1 MKGRGGGLLFFVVVG
16 RRQKTNG
23 TDSFVMTIPM
33 SHLRRKLCQQGLPQF
48 LCLISIAQTWNPYP
62 FVFCPRPG
70 FSSFGADLR
79 LACSGETLFYI

>member
-1 MKGRGGGLLFFVVVG
+1 MKGRGDGLLFLVVVG
-16 RRQKTNG
+16 RGQKTNG
-23 TDSFVMTIPM
+23 TDSFVLTIPM
-33 SHLRRKLCQQGLPQF
+33 SHLGRKLCQQRLPQF

-62 FVFCPRPG
+62 FVFCLRPG

>member
-1 MKGRGGGLLFFVVVG
+1 MGHIVQRLVRNAILQAVNQVI
-16 RRQKTNG
+16 QKL
-23 TDSFVMTIPM
+23 SLIHIFPM

-70 FSSFGADLR
+70 FSSFGAGMR
-79 LACSGETLFYI
+79 LASFQERS